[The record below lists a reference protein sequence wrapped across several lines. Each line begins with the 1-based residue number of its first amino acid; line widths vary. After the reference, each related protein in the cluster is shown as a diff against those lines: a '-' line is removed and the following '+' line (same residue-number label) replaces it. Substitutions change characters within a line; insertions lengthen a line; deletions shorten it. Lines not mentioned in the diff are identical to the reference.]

1 MKTKKIAFVGISV
14 ALAMILSFVESQIP
28 ALIAVPGVKVGLPNL
43 VIVFLL
49 YKCGWR
55 EAALVNFVRVILSS
69 ILFGNVQTLT
79 FSLAG
84 AALSLLGMIILQR
97 MEKFSQISVS
107 VVGGVLHNI
116 GQILTA
122 VIWLGTVEIAYYLP
136 VLLISGTLAGVLIGI
151 VGGMLVK
158 RLEKIEF

>member
-1 MKTKKIAFVGISV
+1 MKTKKLAFIGISV

-55 EAALVNFVRVILSS
+55 EAALVNFVRVVLSS

-84 AALSLLGMIILQR
+84 AAISLLGMILLLR
-97 MEKFSQISVS
+97 TEKFSFVSVS
-107 VVGGVLHNI
+107 VVGGVLHNL
-116 GQILTA
+116 GQILAA
-122 VIWLGTVEIAYYLP
+122 VLWLGTMEIAYYLP
-136 VLLISGTLAGVLIGI
+136 VLLISGTVAGVLIGI
-151 VGGMLVK
+151 VSGMLVK
-158 RLEKIEF
+158 RLEKIKF

>member
-1 MKTKKIAFVGISV
+1 MKTKKLAFIGISV

-55 EAALVNFVRVILSS
+55 EAALVNFVRVVLSS
-69 ILFGNVQTLT
+69 ILFGNVQTLS

-84 AALSLLGMIILQR
+84 AAISLLGMILLMR
-97 MEKFSQISVS
+97 TEKFSSIAVS
-107 VVGGVLHNI
+107 VVGGVLHNL
-116 GQILTA
+116 GQIFAA
-122 VIWLGTVEIAYYLP
+122 VLWLGTMEIAYYLP
-136 VLLISGTLAGVLIGI
+136 VLLISGTVAGVLIGI
-151 VGGMLVK
+151 VSGMLVN
-158 RLEKIEF
+158 RLEKIKF